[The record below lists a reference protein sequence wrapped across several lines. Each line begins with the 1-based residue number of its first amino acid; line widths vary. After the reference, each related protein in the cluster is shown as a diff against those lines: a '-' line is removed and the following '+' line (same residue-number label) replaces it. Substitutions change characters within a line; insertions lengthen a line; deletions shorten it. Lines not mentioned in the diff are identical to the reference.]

1 MNLAGGGKAPAMNPA
16 ERAMRG
22 LDLVQRGHAWLAF
35 PVAVWKKFGD
45 DQAGN
50 LAALIAYYGF
60 ASLFPLLLVFVTVL
74 DIVLKNAPKLRG
86 QVVSST
92 IGKFPGFQTP
102 LNAVAQHHL
111 TATGPAVVIG
121 LILTF
126 LGARGVAGAVQNALN
141 TVWAVPYY
149 RRPGFPWN
157 LLRGIAMIIV
167 VGLGL
172 IVTSFLAGLAA
183 GVGHVITGTSGPV
196 GTIAVSLLVNIGL
209 FWLAFRLATAREVTW
224 REHFPGALMS
234 AIVWQILQLAGS
246 YIVQHQLAHSRS
258 LYGIFGIVLGLL
270 AWLYLQAQATLY
282 AVEAA
287 VVRSRKLW
295 PRGLAPPLTAQ
306 DRRAYTLYA
315 EATQRNAAEPV
326 EVDADE
332 PVEVD
337 ADEPVSPRQ
346 SGGPGAAA

>member
-1 MNLAGGGKAPAMNPA
+1 MNRA

-35 PVAVWKKFGD
+35 PVGVWKKFGD

-74 DIVLKNAPKLRG
+74 DVVLRNDAKLREEVLKSTFG
-86 QVVSST
+86 QFPV
-92 IGKFPGFQTP
+92 IGPQLQANVHS
-102 LNAVAQHHL
+102 LN
-111 TATGPAVVIG
+111 ATGPALVIG

-126 LGARGVAGAVQNALN
+126 LGARGVAGAIQNALN

-157 LLRGIAMIIV
+157 LLRGIAMIIA

-172 IVTSFLAGLAA
+172 IVTAFLSGLAS
-183 GVGHVITGTSGPV
+183 GVGHVISGTGAHIVTV
-196 GTIAVSLLVNIGL
+196 AVSLLVNIGV
-209 FWLAFRLATAREVTW
+209 FWLAFRLAAAPEVTW

-234 AIVWQILQLAGS
+234 GVVWQILLLAGT
-246 YIVQHQLAHSRS
+246 YIVGHQLTHATS
-258 LYGIFGIVLGLL
+258 LYGVFGIVLGLL

-287 VVRSRKLW
+287 VVRARKLW
-295 PRGLAPPLTAQ
+295 PRGLAPPLTEQ
-306 DRRAYTLYA
+306 DRRAFAMYA
-315 EATQRNAAEPV
+315 EAEQRN
-326 EVDADE
+326 ADE

-337 ADEPVSPRQ
+337 TGEPVSPHR

>member
-1 MNLAGGGKAPAMNPA
+1 MSALN
-16 ERAMRG
+16 RAVATADRTQ
-22 LDLVQRGHAWLAF
+22 QRWPWLAF

-74 DIVLKNAPKLRG
+74 DIVLRNDPKLRE

-92 IGKFPGFQTP
+92 FGQFPVIGPQ
-102 LNAVAQHHL
+102 LEANVHSL
-111 TATGPAVVIG
+111 SATGPALVIG

-149 RRPGFPWN
+149 QRPGFPWS

-172 IVTSFLAGLAA
+172 IVTSFLAGVAA

-224 REHFPGALMS
+224 REHFPGALLS
-234 AIVWQILQLAGS
+234 AIVWQILQLAGTA
-246 YIVQHQLAHSRS
+246 IVGHQISHSS
-258 LYGIFGIVLGLL
+258 SMYGMFGIVLG
-270 AWLYLQAQATLY
+270 
-282 AVEAA
+282 
-287 VVRSRKLW
+287 
-295 PRGLAPPLTAQ
+295 
-306 DRRAYTLYA
+306 
-315 EATQRNAAEPV
+315 
-326 EVDADE
+326 
-332 PVEVD
+332 
-337 ADEPVSPRQ
+337 
-346 SGGPGAAA
+346 

>member
-1 MNLAGGGKAPAMNPA
+1 
-16 ERAMRG
+16 
-22 LDLVQRGHAWLAF
+22 
-35 PVAVWKKFGD
+35 
-45 DQAGN
+45 
-50 LAALIAYYGF
+50 
-60 ASLFPLLLVFVTVL
+60 
-74 DIVLKNAPKLRG
+74 
-86 QVVSST
+86 
-92 IGKFPGFQTP
+92 
-102 LNAVAQHHL
+102 
-111 TATGPAVVIG
+111 VIG

-149 RRPGFPWN
+149 QRPGFPWN

-172 IVTSFLAGLAA
+172 IVTSFLAGVAA
-183 GVGHVITGTSGPV
+183 GVGHVITGTSGPA

-224 REHFPGALMS
+224 REHFPGALLS
-234 AIVWQILQLAGS
+234 AIVWQILQLAGG
-246 YIVQHQLAHSRS
+246 YIVGHQLAHNES

-287 VVRSRKLW
+287 VVHARKLW
-295 PRGLAPPLTAQ
+295 PRSLARPLTAQ
-306 DRRAYTLYA
+306 DRRAYALYA
-315 EATQRNAAEPV
+315 EATRRNADESV
-326 EVDADE
+326 EVETGE
-332 PVEVD
+332 PAEVGTG
-337 ADEPVSPRQ
+337 EPVSPHR

>member
-1 MNLAGGGKAPAMNPA
+1 MNRAGQAV
-16 ERAMRG
+16 RT
-22 LDLVQRGHAWLAF
+22 LDRVQQRHGWLAF
-35 PVAVWKKFGD
+35 LVAVWKKFSD

-50 LAALIAYYGF
+50 LAALVAYYGF

-74 DIVLKNAPKLRG
+74 DIVLRGDPALRDR
-86 QVVSST
+86 VLST
-92 IGKFPGFQTP
+92 TLAQFPGFH
-102 LNAVAQHHL
+102 AQLSHVHSL
-111 TATGPAVVIG
+111 PATGPALVIG

-141 TVWAVPYY
+141 TVWAIPYY
-149 RRPGFPWN
+149 RRPGFPWS

-172 IVTSFLAGLAA
+172 IVTSFLAGVAA

-209 FWLAFRLATAREVTW
+209 FWLAFRLAAAREVTW

-234 AIVWQILQLAGS
+234 AIVWQILQLVGG
-246 YIVQHQLAHSRS
+246 YIVGHQLAHNES

-287 VVRSRKLW
+287 IVRARKLW
-295 PRGLAPPLTAQ
+295 PRSLAPPPLTPQ
-306 DRRAYTLYA
+306 DRQAYALYA
-315 EATQRNAAEPV
+315 AAGERRADEHI
-326 EVDADE
+326 EVDTDTPAR
-332 PVEVD
+332 
-337 ADEPVSPRQ
+337 PR
-346 SGGPGAAA
+346 

>member
-1 MNLAGGGKAPAMNPA
+1 MNRA

-74 DIVLKNAPKLRG
+74 DIVLRNAPKLRD
-86 QVVSST
+86 QVLSST
-92 IGKFPGFQTP
+92 FGQFPVIGPQ
-102 LNAVAQHHL
+102 LQANVHSL
-111 TATGPAVVIG
+111 SATGPALVIG

-141 TVWAVPYY
+141 TVWSVPYY

-157 LLRGIAMIIV
+157 LLRGVTMIIV

-172 IVTSFLAGLAA
+172 IVTAFLSGLAA
-183 GVGHVITGTSGPV
+183 GVGNVISGASGHIV
-196 GTIAVSLLVNIGL
+196 TVAVSLLVNIGV
-209 FWLAFRLATAREVTW
+209 FWLAFRLATAPEVSW
-224 REHFPGALMS
+224 REHFPGALAS
-234 AIVWQILQLAGS
+234 AVAWQILLLAGT
-246 YIVQHQLAHSRS
+246 YIVGHQLAHSTS
-258 LYGIFGIVLGLL
+258 LYGVFGIVLGLL

-282 AVEAA
+282 AVEAT
-287 VVRSRKLW
+287 VVRARRLW

-306 DRRAYTLYA
+306 DRRAFALYA
-315 EATQRNAAEPV
+315 EATQRNADESV
-326 EVDADE
+326 EVDTDE
-332 PVEVD
+332 PAKVNTDEPAKVD
-337 ADEPVSPRQ
+337 TDQPVSPHR

>member
-1 MNLAGGGKAPAMNPA
+1 MNRA

-74 DIVLKNAPKLRG
+74 DIVLRNAPTLRNQVLNSTFG
-86 QVVSST
+86 QFPV
-92 IGKFPGFQTP
+92 IGPQLQANVHS
-102 LNAVAQHHL
+102 LN
-111 TATGPAVVIG
+111 ATGPALVIG

-141 TVWAVPYY
+141 SVWSVPYY

-157 LLRGIAMIIV
+157 LLRGVAMIIV

-172 IVTSFLAGLAA
+172 IVTAFLSGLAA
-183 GVGHVITGTSGPV
+183 GVGHVISGASGHIV
-196 GTIAVSLLVNIGL
+196 TVAASLLVNIGV
-209 FWLAFRLATAREVTW
+209 FWLAFRLASAREVTW

-234 AIVWQILQLAGS
+234 AVVWQILLLAGT
-246 YIVQHQLAHSRS
+246 YIVGHQLTHSTS
-258 LYGIFGIVLGLL
+258 LYGVFGIVLGLL

-287 VVRSRKLW
+287 VVRARRLW

-306 DRRAYTLYA
+306 DRRAFALYA
-315 EATQRNAAEPV
+315 EATQRNADESV
-326 EVDADE
+326 EVDTDE
-332 PVEVD
+332 PAKVD
-337 ADEPVSPRQ
+337 TEEPVSPHR

>member
-35 PVAVWKKFGD
+35 PVAVRKKFGD

-74 DIVLKNAPKLRG
+74 DIVLQNAPKLRG

-92 IGKFPGFQTP
+92 IGQFPGFQTQ

-111 TATGPAVVIG
+111 TATGPALVIG

-126 LGARGVAGAVQNALN
+126 LGARGVAGAVENALN
-141 TVWAVPYY
+141 TVWAVPYH

-157 LLRGIAMIIV
+157 LLRGIAMIVV
-167 VGLGL
+167 VGLGV
-172 IVTSFLAGLAA
+172 IVTTFLSGLAA
-183 GVGHVITGTSGPV
+183 GVGNVITGSAGHIA
-196 GTIAVSLLVNIGL
+196 TIAVSLLVNIGV

-224 REHFPGALMS
+224 RNHFPAAVAS
-234 AIVWQILQLAGS
+234 AVVWQILQLAGG
-246 YIVQHQLAHSRS
+246 YIVGRQVAHASS
-258 LYGIFGIVLGLL
+258 LYGTFGIVLGLL
-270 AWLYLQAQATLY
+270 AWLY
-282 AVEAA
+282 
-287 VVRSRKLW
+287 
-295 PRGLAPPLTAQ
+295 
-306 DRRAYTLYA
+306 
-315 EATQRNAAEPV
+315 
-326 EVDADE
+326 
-332 PVEVD
+332 
-337 ADEPVSPRQ
+337 
-346 SGGPGAAA
+346 

>member
-1 MNLAGGGKAPAMNPA
+1 MNRA
-16 ERAMRG
+16 ERAVRK
-22 LDLVQRGHAWLAF
+22 LDRVQQRHAWLGF

-74 DIVLKNAPKLRG
+74 DIVLHNAPKLRE
-86 QVVSST
+86 QVINST
-92 IGKFPGFQTP
+92 IGHFPGFGTE
-102 LNAVAQHHL
+102 LRVVTHHPV
-111 TATGPAVVIG
+111 TATGPALVIG

-126 LGARGVAGAVQNALN
+126 LGARGVAGAAQNALN
-141 TVWAVPYY
+141 KVWSVPYY

-172 IVTSFLAGLAA
+172 IVTSVLAGLAA
-183 GVGHVITGTSGPV
+183 GVGHVITGGSGSI
-196 GTIAVSLLVNIGL
+196 GAVAASLLVNIGV
-209 FWLAFRLATAREVTW
+209 FWLAFRLGTAREVTW
-224 REHFPGALMS
+224 RNHFPGALAS
-234 AIVWQILQLAGS
+234 AVVWQVLQLAGG
-246 YIVQHQLAHSRS
+246 YIVGHQLAHNQS

-287 VVRSRKLW
+287 TVHARKLW
-295 PRGLAPPLTAQ
+295 PRSLAPPPLTPQ
-306 DRRAYTLYA
+306 DRQAYALYA
-315 EATQRNAAEPV
+315 AAAQRRADEQIR
-326 EVDADE
+326 VDAD
-332 PVEVD
+332 
-337 ADEPVSPRQ
+337 SPK
-346 SGGPGAAA
+346 

>member
-1 MNLAGGGKAPAMNPA
+1 MNRA

-74 DIVLKNAPKLRG
+74 DIVLQNAPKLRQ
-86 QVVSST
+86 QVLSST
-92 IGKFPGFQTP
+92 IGQFPGFGTQLHAMT
-102 LNAVAQHHL
+102 QHHL
-111 TATGPAVVIG
+111 TATGPALVIG

-141 TVWAVPYY
+141 TVWAIPYY

-157 LLRGIAMIIV
+157 LLRGLAMITV

-172 IVTSFLAGLAA
+172 IVTSFLTGVAA
-183 GVGHVITGTSGPV
+183 GVGRVLTGASGPA
-196 GTIAVSLLVNIGL
+196 GTVVVSLLVNIAV
-209 FWLAFRLATAREVTW
+209 FWLAFRLGTAREVTW
-224 REHFPGALMS
+224 REHFPAALAS
-234 AIVWQILQLAGS
+234 AVVWQILLLTGG
-246 YIVQHQLAHSRS
+246 YIVEHQLAHNTS

-282 AVEAA
+282 AVEGAMVHA
-287 VVRSRKLW
+287 RKLW
-295 PRGLAPPLTAQ
+295 PRSLAPPPLTPQ
-306 DRRAYTLYA
+306 DRQAYALYA
-315 EATQRNAAEPV
+315 AAGERRADEHI
-326 EVDADE
+326 EVDTDTPAR
-332 PVEVD
+332 
-337 ADEPVSPRQ
+337 PR
-346 SGGPGAAA
+346 

>member
-1 MNLAGGGKAPAMNPA
+1 MNRA
-16 ERAMRG
+16 EQVMRG
-22 LDLVQRGHAWLAF
+22 LDRSQRGHAWLAF

-74 DIVLKNAPKLRG
+74 DIVLRDNVKLRG
-86 QVVSST
+86 EVLQST
-92 IGKFPGFQTP
+92 FGQFPVIGPQLQANVHS
-102 LNAVAQHHL
+102 LN
-111 TATGPAVVIG
+111 ATGPALVIG

-126 LGARGVAGAVQNALN
+126 LGARGVAGAIQNALN
-141 TVWAVPYY
+141 SVWSVPYY

-157 LLRGIAMIIV
+157 LLRGVAMIIV

-172 IVTSFLAGLAA
+172 IVTAFLSSLAS
-183 GVGHVITGTSGPV
+183 GVGHVITGASGPV
-196 GTIAVSLLVNIGL
+196 GTAAVSLLVNVGV
-209 FWLAFRLATAREVTW
+209 FWLAFRLATASEVTW
-224 REHFPGALMS
+224 REHFPGALAS
-234 AIVWQILQLAGS
+234 AVVWQILLLAGT
-246 YIVQHQLAHSRS
+246 YIVGHQLAHSTS
-258 LYGIFGIVLGLL
+258 LYGVFGIVLGLL

-287 VVRSRKLW
+287 VVRERKLW

-306 DRRAYTLYA
+306 DRRAYVLYA
-315 EATQRNAAEPV
+315 EATQRNA
-326 EVDADE
+326 DE

-337 ADEPVSPRQ
+337 TDAPVSPHQ